1 MVSIYYEGIH
11 SFHSWADQSESG
23 SASKARAIEL
33 SSFSQCWQQ
42 GRHCRSPP
50 LPPVLVYAY
59 SNDSTSGALVINGGR
74 VSGTLLK
81 LHYKDA

>member
-1 MVSIYYEGIH
+1 MREYILSILGQINPKVVVRAKH
-11 SFHSWADQSESG
+11 G
-23 SASKARAIEL
+23 AIEL